1 MYTSHSL
8 DYTTKVFMA
17 LSITYSS
24 ELYNVVTFVK
34 NVSFYQVKSIML
46 YNAHTTQ
53 LTEKKNEIYSK
64 CHSIA

>member
-1 MYTSHSL
+1 
-8 DYTTKVFMA
+8 MA

-24 ELYNVVTFVK
+24 ELYDAVTFAK

-46 YNAHTTQ
+46 YNAHTTH
-53 LTEKKNEIYSK
+53 LTFLDKKKMKSIVR

>member
-1 MYTSHSL
+1 
-8 DYTTKVFMA
+8 MA

-46 YNAHTTQ
+46 YNAHTTH
-53 LTEKKNEIYSK
+53 LTFLDKKMK
-64 CHSIA
+64 SIVSVIALRKSN